1 MTESTCPAN
10 DLGLISRP
18 MSADTETST
27 AHFEGAANHSAN
39 HSRDGAS
46 GGARAAKVRP
56 RFTASKKT
64 SSARLVTLGLA
75 ILLAG
80 GGIAMRLRAAPVKAA
95 VVARGT
101 AVEAVYATGTVE
113 PFERV
118 IVKARAAGTIDLKV
132 REGDRVR
139 KGDLLALIDSPT
151 LRHELDRGRADFWAA
166 SHQAGSSAPQL
177 AALKAQARSLEAE
190 LHTVRGD
197 RGRELRLVASGSA
210 AQAELDRL
218 VDKSA
223 SLEAELAANVA
234 QQEALGIDLKA
245 RALGSSAAVDSLAA
259 RLSDTEVRAP
269 MDGVVLSRFVEPGEL
284 VMVNSPLLKVG
295 SGDNLV
301 LECAIDEADIGRVAL
316 GSRVAV
322 SLYAFPQAIYQGELF
337 EISPD
342 ADRVKRSFLA
352 KVKLI
357 EPPAGLRSGMTTEVN
372 VVIDERPG
380 ALLVPA
386 DAVDAN
392 GGVLVVANGRIQR
405 RTPQLGVHDLLRVEV
420 TRGLSEGEQVVV
432 EGGDALDE
440 GARVT
445 ASVRP
450 PSVGRAAQPGTARAG
465 MSL

>member
-234 QQEALGIDLKA
+234 
-245 RALGSSAAVDSLAA
+245 VDSLAA